1 MFTKL
6 EHYGVRGIPLNLIKE
21 YQLNRKKFVTIENV
35 ICGTLPINSGVPQ
48 DSVLRPLLFLTYIND
63 LNNTVKHTGIH
74 HSADDTNVLYSSK
87 FLKDINKKLN
97 HGLKNIAEWLRA
109 NKISLNASKSA
120 SSIRNN
126 KSTDHLTSD

>member
-63 LNNTVKHTGIH
+63 LNN

-109 NKISLNASKSA
+109 NKISLNASKTA

-126 KSTDHLTSD
+126 RSTDHLTSD